1 MRSRPGVRGTNALRQ
16 VRKGAGWLGLLLGS
30 LVGAAGLAQARQAA
44 ADTQPHPSGKPAHA
58 APVLPLDEL
67 PAAYQERVRSMVEKP
82 TLRTLGPVETF
93 NCQPVQYFWLLDH
106 PEITVRLWQC
116 LGAKVSGITSQGGGR
131 FTWEDGQG
139 SRVEWDTI
147 LHTVRHRVWYAEGQI
162 KPGLLLPTVSLRA
175 LVVDY
180 HAEGHDGDGRPAMR
194 HQFELILQTDN
205 AAVALAAR
213 LLGASAPHLA
223 EQYVGQIEM
232 FYGAMAWYLDENP
245 REAAAMF
252 AKVLR
257 PGSADKHGTRGSKAG
272 GTGDARGVLTGG
284 KS

>member
-1 MRSRPGVRGTNALRQ
+1 
-16 VRKGAGWLGLLLGS
+16 LLGS
-30 LVGAAGLAQARQAA
+30 LLGAPGLAQDQQASPA
-44 ADTQPHPSGKPAHA
+44 AHPNPPGKPAHA
-58 APVLPLDEL
+58 SPSLPLDQL
-67 PAAYQERVRSMVEKP
+67 PAEYQERVRALVDKP

-106 PEITVRLWQC
+106 PDLAVRLWQC
-116 LGAKVSGITSQGGGR
+116 LGAKVSGIASQGGGR

-139 SRVEWDTI
+139 SRVQWDTI
-147 LHTVRHRVWYAEGQI
+147 LHTARHRVWYAEGQV
-162 KPGLLLPTVSLRA
+162 KPGLLLPSVSLHA

-213 LLGASAPHLA
+213 LLGASAPHVA

-245 REAAAMF
+245 RQAAAMF
-252 AKVLR
+252 ADIAR
-257 PGSADKHGTRGSKAG
+257 PGGPDKHGARGSKAG
-272 GTGDARGVLTGG
+272 GAADARGVLTGG
-284 KS
+284 KN